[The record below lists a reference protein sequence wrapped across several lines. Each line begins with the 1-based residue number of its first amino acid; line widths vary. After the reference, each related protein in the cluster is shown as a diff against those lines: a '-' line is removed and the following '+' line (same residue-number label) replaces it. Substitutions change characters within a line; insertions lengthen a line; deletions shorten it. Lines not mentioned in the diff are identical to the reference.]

1 MAELADAQDLGSCG
15 LSRVGSSPTGRISRN
30 VLYSTVKLCKITG
43 MRHVSRSRYY
53 GGIDMEIV
61 CLDLEG
67 VLVPEIWIA
76 FAEATG
82 IPELKRTTRDEPD
95 YDKLMKFRLDILKQ
109 HGLGLKEI
117 QDTIATIDPIPGAR
131 EFLDQLRE
139 LTQVII
145 VSDTF
150 TQFAKPLMKKL
161 GWPTIFCN
169 TLEVAE
175 DGTITGFRMRCEK
188 SKYTTVRA
196 LQSMGFDT
204 IASGDSHND
213 LGMIQA
219 SKAGFL
225 FKSTD
230 AIKAE
235 YPELPA
241 YETYDELLAAIKA
254 VL

>member
-1 MAELADAQDLGSCG
+1 MSM
-15 LSRVGSSPTGRISRN
+15 
-30 VLYSTVKLCKITG
+30 YIT
-43 MRHVSRSRYY
+43 
-53 GGIDMEIV
+53 

-76 FAEATG
+76 FAEASG

-95 YDKLMKFRLDILKQ
+95 YNKLMNWRLGILKE

-117 QDTIATIDPIPGAR
+117 QETIAKIDPMPGAK
-131 EFLDQLRE
+131 EFLDELRSIC
-139 LTQVII
+139 QVII
-145 VSDTF
+145 ISDTF
-150 TQFAKPLMKKL
+150 SQFAGPLMKKL
-161 GWPTIFCN
+161 GMPTIFCN
-169 TLEVAE
+169 TLEVAPSGE
-175 DGTITGFRMRCEK
+175 ITGFKMRCEQ
-188 SKYTTVRA
+188 SKLTTVKA
-196 LQSMGFDT
+196 LQSIGFET

-213 LGMIQA
+213 LGMIRA

-241 YETYDELLAAIKA
+241 YETYDELYDAIMKA
-254 VL
+254 ITG